1 MSLKVIIGELAC
13 SIGES
18 LTGMVC
24 RYPGILPPPTPPEP
38 VPPVTPKPEIRTYY
52 IGAKNVKD
60 EMKAL
65 GLKLMYPIPLD
76 MTYLFTDA
84 EGWAEVVWY
93 IYEKYE
99 FPDWTTDKFDCDDF
113 AKLFWSLVS
122 FEFGLGACGFVIG
135 TVSGNGHAYNIIAD
149 RDGWKL
155 FEPNPS
161 FPWGCQPFPLNGH
174 QYISSYVLL

>member
-1 MSLKVIIGELAC
+1 MSLKLQIGELC
-13 SIGES
+13 CGIGEY
-18 LTGMVC
+18 LTGKIC
-24 RYPGILPPPTPPEP
+24 RFPGQLPPIPPEP
-38 VPPVTPKPEIRTYY
+38 VPPVIPKPKIKTFY
-52 IGAKNVKD
+52 IAADTISK

-65 GLKLMYPIPLD
+65 GINLMYPIPLD
-76 MTYLFTDA
+76 MQYLFTDA

-99 FPDWTTDKFDCDDF
+99 FPDWTKDKFDCDDF

-149 RDGWKL
+149 QDGWKL

-161 FPWGCQPFPLNGH
+161 FPWGCQPFEVNEH
-174 QYISSYVLL
+174 QYHSSYVLI